1 MRFHTAIVPLE
12 VVKWLRNSGVNP
24 EDPLRIARMGWN
36 RGVKPLVMVVDDE
49 PGVRELIG
57 DALRLGGYDAVEAA
71 DGQEALHIMSR
82 TQPALLI
89 VDVNMPEMNGF
100 ELVKAIRDR
109 GQLTPVIM
117 LSARGDRV
125 DVTHGLQIGADD
137 YVRKPFGLEELL
149 LRVQAVL
156 RRVHATEDVSEVLRC
171 GPIELDARVHRVKMH
186 DEAVEM
192 SPTEFRL
199 LEYLLAHQTRVVTRS
214 ELLRHVWSIDFDT
227 DTSVVDT
234 YISYLRRKLHVGD
247 FAGIKTI
254 RGVGFQI
261 EAQ

>member
-1 MRFHTAIVPLE
+1 M
-12 VVKWLRNSGVNP
+12 
-24 EDPLRIARMGWN
+24 
-36 RGVKPLVMVVDDE
+36 KPLVMVVDDE

-71 DGQEALHIMSR
+71 DGQEALQVLRH
-82 TQPALLI
+82 THPTLLI
-89 VDVNMPEMNGF
+89 VDVNMPVMDGF
-100 ELVKAIRDR
+100 ELVRRIRDA
-109 GQLTPVIM
+109 GQDTPVIM

-125 DVTHGLQIGADD
+125 DVTHGLQLGADD

-156 RRVHATEDVSEVLRC
+156 RRSLPTQEQREVLQC
-171 GPIELDARVHRVKMH
+171 GPIELDARVHRVKVNG
-186 DEAVEM
+186 DVVDM

-199 LEYLLAHQTRVVTRS
+199 LEYLLAHQSRVVSRS
-214 ELLRHVWSIDFDT
+214 ELLRHVWNIDFDT

-234 YISYLRRKLHVGD
+234 YISYLRRKVHVDG

-261 EAQ
+261 EAE

>member
-1 MRFHTAIVPLE
+1 M
-12 VVKWLRNSGVNP
+12 
-24 EDPLRIARMGWN
+24 
-36 RGVKPLVMVVDDE
+36 KPLVMVVDDE

-57 DALRLGGYDAVEAA
+57 DALRLGGYDAIEAA
-71 DGQEALHIMSR
+71 DGREAQQMLRHTRPS
-82 TQPALLI
+82 LLI
-89 VDVNMPEMNGF
+89 VDVNMPVMDGF
-100 ELVKAIRDR
+100 ELVRSIRD
-109 GQLTPVIM
+109 GGLETPVIM

-125 DVTHGLQIGADD
+125 DVTHGLQLGADD

-156 RRVHATEDVSEVLRC
+156 RRTAPVQEQQEVLRC
-171 GPIELDARVHRVKMH
+171 GPIELDARVHRVKVNGTVV
-186 DEAVEM
+186 DM

-199 LEYLLAHQTRVVTRS
+199 LEYLLLHQTRVVTRS
-214 ELLRHVWSIDFDT
+214 ELLRHVWNIDFDT

-234 YISYLRRKLHVGD
+234 YISYLRRKVHLDG

-261 EAQ
+261 EAE

>member
-1 MRFHTAIVPLE
+1 M
-12 VVKWLRNSGVNP
+12 
-24 EDPLRIARMGWN
+24 
-36 RGVKPLVMVVDDE
+36 KPLVMVVDDE

-57 DALRLGGYDAVEAA
+57 DALRLGGFDAVEAA
-71 DGQEALHIMSR
+71 DGEEALQIMRR
-82 TQPALLI
+82 TQPALMI
-89 VDVNMPEMNGF
+89 VDVNMPVMNGF
-100 ELVKAIRDR
+100 ELVQTLRDS
-109 GQLTPVIM
+109 GHDTPVIM
-117 LSARGDRV
+117 LSARGDRI
-125 DVTHGLQIGADD
+125 DVTHGLQLGADD

-156 RRVHATEDVSEVLRC
+156 RRSLPGETLEDVLRC
-171 GPIELDARVHRVKMH
+171 GPVELDARVHRVKL
-186 DEAVEM
+186 DGELVEM

-199 LEYLLAHQTRVVTRS
+199 LQYLLANQRRVVTRS

-234 YISYLRRKLHVGD
+234 YISYLRRKLHLNG

-261 EAQ
+261 EAE

>member
-1 MRFHTAIVPLE
+1 M
-12 VVKWLRNSGVNP
+12 
-24 EDPLRIARMGWN
+24 
-36 RGVKPLVMVVDDE
+36 KPLVMVVDDE

-71 DGQEALHIMSR
+71 DGQEALQIMR
-82 TQPALLI
+82 HTHPTLLI
-89 VDVNMPEMNGF
+89 VDVNMPVMNGF
-100 ELVKAIRDR
+100 ELVKNLRDR
-109 GQLTPVIM
+109 GEDTPVIM
-117 LSARGDRV
+117 LSARGDRI

-156 RRVHATEDVSEVLRC
+156 RRTLPSTEAQSVLRC
-171 GPIELDARVHRVKMH
+171 GPVELDARVHRVKLN
-186 DEAVEM
+186 DDVIEM

-199 LEYLLAHQTRVVTRS
+199 LEFLLANQTRVVTRS

-234 YISYLRRKLHVGD
+234 YISYLRRKLHVDG

-261 EAQ
+261 EA

>member
-1 MRFHTAIVPLE
+1 
-12 VVKWLRNSGVNP
+12 
-24 EDPLRIARMGWN
+24 
-36 RGVKPLVMVVDDE
+36 MVVDDE

-57 DALRLGGYDAVEAA
+57 DALRLGGYDAIEAA
-71 DGQEALHIMSR
+71 DGDEALKIMAR
-82 TQPALLI
+82 TQPSLLI
-89 VDVNMPEMNGF
+89 VDVNMPGMDGF
-100 ELVKAIRDR
+100 QLVESIRDR
-109 GQLTPVIM
+109 GQSTPVIM
-117 LSARGDRV
+117 LSARGDRA
-125 DVTHGLQIGADD
+125 DVTHGLQLGADD

-156 RRVHATEDVSEVLRC
+156 RRSNPTQEVHEVLRC
-171 GPIELDARVHRVKMH
+171 GPIELDARVHRVKVSG
-186 DEAVEM
+186 ELVEM

-199 LEYLLAHQTRVVTRS
+199 LEYLLAHQTRVVTRG

-234 YISYLRRKLHVGD
+234 YISYLRRKLHVDG

>member
-1 MRFHTAIVPLE
+1 M
-12 VVKWLRNSGVNP
+12 
-24 EDPLRIARMGWN
+24 
-36 RGVKPLVMVVDDE
+36 KPLVMVVDDE

-57 DALRLGGYDAVEAA
+57 DALRLGGYDAIEAA
-71 DGQEALHIMSR
+71 DGREAQQMLRHTRPS
-82 TQPALLI
+82 LLI
-89 VDVNMPEMNGF
+89 VDVNMPVMDGF
-100 ELVKAIRDR
+100 ELVRSIRD
-109 GQLTPVIM
+109 GGLETPVIM

-125 DVTHGLQIGADD
+125 DVTHGLQLGADD

-156 RRVHATEDVSEVLRC
+156 RRTAPAQEQQEVLRC
-171 GPIELDARVHRVKMH
+171 GPIELDARVHRVKVSGT
-186 DEAVEM
+186 AVDM

-199 LEYLLAHQTRVVTRS
+199 LEYLLLHQTRVVTRS
-214 ELLRHVWSIDFDT
+214 ELLRHVWNIDFDT

-234 YISYLRRKLHVGD
+234 YISYLRRKVHLDG

-261 EAQ
+261 EAE

>member
-1 MRFHTAIVPLE
+1 M
-12 VVKWLRNSGVNP
+12 
-24 EDPLRIARMGWN
+24 
-36 RGVKPLVMVVDDE
+36 KPLVMVVDDE

-71 DGQEALHIMSR
+71 DGLEALQVMRHTRPS
-82 TQPALLI
+82 LLI
-89 VDVNMPEMNGF
+89 VDVNMPEMTGF
-100 ELVKAIRDR
+100 ELVQRIRDR
-109 GQLTPVIM
+109 GEETPVIM

-156 RRVHATEDVSEVLRC
+156 RRVNPSDEAHSVLVC
-171 GPIELDARVHRVKMH
+171 GPIDLDARVHRVKLNG
-186 DEAVEM
+186 DVVDM

-199 LEYLLAHQTRVVTRS
+199 LEYLLAHQGRVVTRS
-214 ELLRHVWSIDFDT
+214 ELLRHVWGIDFDT

-234 YISYLRRKLHVGD
+234 YISYLRRKLHLDG

-261 EAQ
+261 EAP

>member
-1 MRFHTAIVPLE
+1 M
-12 VVKWLRNSGVNP
+12 
-24 EDPLRIARMGWN
+24 
-36 RGVKPLVMVVDDE
+36 KPLIMVVDDE

-57 DALRLGGYDAVEAA
+57 DALRVGGYDAIEAA
-71 DGQEALHIMSR
+71 DGDEALEMLRHTR
-82 TQPALLI
+82 PTLLI
-89 VDVNMPEMNGF
+89 VDVNMPEVDGF
-100 ELVKAIRDR
+100 ELVKRLRDR
-109 GQLTPVIM
+109 GQDTPVIM

-125 DVTHGLQIGADD
+125 DVTHGLSIGADD

-156 RRVHATEDVSEVLRC
+156 RRTQPNEDDHDVLQC
-171 GPIELDARVHRVKMH
+171 GPIELDARVHRVKVH
-186 DEAVEM
+186 GNIVEM

-199 LEYLLAHQTRVVTRS
+199 LEYLITHQKRVVTRS

-234 YISYLRRKLHVGD
+234 YISYLRRKVHVDGY
-247 FAGIKTI
+247 AGLKTI

>member
-1 MRFHTAIVPLE
+1 M
-12 VVKWLRNSGVNP
+12 
-24 EDPLRIARMGWN
+24 
-36 RGVKPLVMVVDDE
+36 KPLVMVVDDE

-57 DALRLGGYDAVEAA
+57 DALRLGGFDAVEAA
-71 DGQEALHIMSR
+71 DGEEALQIMRR
-82 TQPALLI
+82 TQPALMI
-89 VDVNMPEMNGF
+89 VDVNMPVMNGF
-100 ELVKAIRDR
+100 ELVQTLRD
-109 GQLTPVIM
+109 GGHDTPVIM
-117 LSARGDRV
+117 LSARGDRI
-125 DVTHGLQIGADD
+125 DVTHGLQLGADD

-156 RRVHATEDVSEVLRC
+156 RRSLPGETLEDVLRC
-171 GPIELDARVHRVKMH
+171 GPVELDARVHRVKL
-186 DEAVEM
+186 DGELVEM

-199 LEYLLAHQTRVVTRS
+199 LQYLLANQRRVVTRS

-234 YISYLRRKLHVGD
+234 YISYLRRKLHLNG

-261 EAQ
+261 EAE

>member
-1 MRFHTAIVPLE
+1 M
-12 VVKWLRNSGVNP
+12 
-24 EDPLRIARMGWN
+24 
-36 RGVKPLVMVVDDE
+36 KPLVMVVDDE

-57 DALRLGGYDAVEAA
+57 DALRLGGYDAIEAA
-71 DGQEALHIMSR
+71 DGREAQQMLRHTRPS
-82 TQPALLI
+82 LLI
-89 VDVNMPEMNGF
+89 VDVNMPVMDGF
-100 ELVKAIRDR
+100 ELVRSIRD
-109 GQLTPVIM
+109 GGLETPVIM

-125 DVTHGLQIGADD
+125 DVTHGLQLGADD

-156 RRVHATEDVSEVLRC
+156 RRTAPVQEQQEVLRC
-171 GPIELDARVHRVKMH
+171 GPVELDARVHRVKVNGTVV
-186 DEAVEM
+186 DM

-199 LEYLLAHQTRVVTRS
+199 LEYLLLHQTRVVTRS
-214 ELLRHVWSIDFDT
+214 ELLRHVWNIDFDT

-234 YISYLRRKLHVGD
+234 YISYLRRKVHLDG

-261 EAQ
+261 EAE

>member
-1 MRFHTAIVPLE
+1 M
-12 VVKWLRNSGVNP
+12 
-24 EDPLRIARMGWN
+24 
-36 RGVKPLVMVVDDE
+36 KPLIMVVDDE

-57 DALRLGGYDAVEAA
+57 DALRVGGYDAIEAS
-71 DGQEALHIMSR
+71 DGDEALQMLRHTR
-82 TQPALLI
+82 PALLI
-89 VDVNMPEMNGF
+89 VDVNMPEIDGF
-100 ELVKAIRDR
+100 ELVRRIRDR
-109 GQLTPVIM
+109 GQETPVIM
-117 LSARGDRV
+117 LSARGERV
-125 DVTHGLQIGADD
+125 DVTQGLQLGADD

-156 RRVHATEDVSEVLRC
+156 RRTLPAQDERNVLTC
-171 GPIELDARVHRVKMH
+171 GPLELDARVHRVKFK
-186 DEAVEM
+186 DDVIDM

-199 LEYLLAHQTRVVTRS
+199 LEYLMSHQTRVVTRN

-234 YISYLRRKLHVGD
+234 YISYLRRKVHLDG

-261 EAQ
+261 EA

>member
-1 MRFHTAIVPLE
+1 M
-12 VVKWLRNSGVNP
+12 
-24 EDPLRIARMGWN
+24 
-36 RGVKPLVMVVDDE
+36 KPLIMVVDDE

-57 DALRLGGYDAVEAA
+57 DALRVGGYDAIEAA
-71 DGQEALHIMSR
+71 DGDEALQMLRHTR
-82 TQPALLI
+82 PTLLI
-89 VDVNMPEMNGF
+89 VDVNMPDVDGF
-100 ELVKAIRDR
+100 ELVKRLRDR
-109 GQLTPVIM
+109 GQDTPVIM

-125 DVTHGLQIGADD
+125 DVTHGLSIGADD

-156 RRVHATEDVSEVLRC
+156 RRTQPDDGDHDVLHC
-171 GPIELDARVHRVKMH
+171 GPIELDARVHRVKVH
-186 DEAVEM
+186 GEVVEM

-199 LEYLLAHQTRVVTRS
+199 LEYLIAHQKRVVTRS
-214 ELLRHVWSIDFDT
+214 ELLRHVWNIDFDT

-234 YISYLRRKLHVGD
+234 YISYVRRKVHVNG
-247 FAGIKTI
+247 FAGLKTI

>member
-1 MRFHTAIVPLE
+1 M
-12 VVKWLRNSGVNP
+12 
-24 EDPLRIARMGWN
+24 
-36 RGVKPLVMVVDDE
+36 KPLVMVVDDE

-71 DGQEALHIMSR
+71 DGQEAMQVLRHTR
-82 TQPALLI
+82 PALLI
-89 VDVNMPEMNGF
+89 VDVNMPVMDGF
-100 ELVKAIRDR
+100 ELVRRIRDS
-109 GQLTPVIM
+109 GQDTPVIM

-125 DVTHGLQIGADD
+125 DVTHGLQLGADD

-156 RRVHATEDVSEVLRC
+156 RRSLPGEEQRELLQC
-171 GPIELDARVHRVKMH
+171 GPIELDARVHRVKVH
-186 DEAVEM
+186 GEIVEM

-214 ELLRHVWSIDFDT
+214 ELLRHVWNIDFDT

-234 YISYLRRKLHVGD
+234 YISYLRRKVHVGD

-261 EAQ
+261 EAE

>member
-1 MRFHTAIVPLE
+1 M
-12 VVKWLRNSGVNP
+12 
-24 EDPLRIARMGWN
+24 
-36 RGVKPLVMVVDDE
+36 KPLVMVVDDE

-71 DGQEALHIMSR
+71 DGLEALQVMRHTRPS
-82 TQPALLI
+82 LLI

-100 ELVKAIRDR
+100 ELVQRIRDR
-109 GQLTPVIM
+109 GDATPVIM

-156 RRVHATEDVSEVLRC
+156 RRVNPSDEAHSMLTC
-171 GPIELDARVHRVKMH
+171 GPIELDARVHRVKLNG
-186 DEAVEM
+186 DVVEM

-234 YISYLRRKLHVGD
+234 YISYLRRKLHVDG

-261 EAQ
+261 EAP